1 MKFHPLVAVAIFG
14 SLSLT
19 AAYLA
24 AVERPTRESRHG
36 WDEQFRKTIERH
48 LGHPYSLGHSGPK
61 RFDCSGFVWRVMT
74 ESGNQVNRTSARKLF
89 LLLPRANEQERW
101 QLGTVVFFNRLR
113 HCGLVEDSLLFYHA
127 SSKRGTTR
135 STFDPYWRSRISGFR
150 KMPQKHTEKATV
162 CQPLI

>member
-1 MKFHPLVAVAIFG
+1 MKFRPLVAVAIFA
-14 SLSLT
+14 SLTLT

-24 AVERPTRESRHG
+24 AVERPAQGPRQG

-74 ESGNQVNRTSARKLF
+74 ESGIQMNRTSTRKLF
-89 LLLPRANEQERW
+89 LLLPRADERERW

-113 HCGLVEDSLLFYHA
+113 HCGLVEDSSLFFHA
-127 SSKRGTTR
+127 SSKLGTTR

-150 KMPQKHTEKATV
+150 QMPRKHAEKATGHP
-162 CQPLI
+162 PLI